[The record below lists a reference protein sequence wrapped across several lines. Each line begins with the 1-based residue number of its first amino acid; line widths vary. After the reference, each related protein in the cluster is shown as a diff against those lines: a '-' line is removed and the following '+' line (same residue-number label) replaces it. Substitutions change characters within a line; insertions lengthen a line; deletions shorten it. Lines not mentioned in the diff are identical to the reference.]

1 VLAQHCDAVGRDPAS
16 ITKTRL
22 GTLFVGKT
30 REDAEAKLGA
40 ALAERGMNLASMDET
55 SRNAIAGMFHVG
67 GPDEVAEQ
75 VHTLLDAGL
84 DGLIFNL
91 PDAHDLESVA
101 LAGSVLKPL
110 LAS

>member
-1 VLAQHCDAVGRDPAS
+1 
-16 ITKTRL
+16 
-22 GTLFVGKT
+22 LFVGKT
-30 REDAEAKLGA
+30 REAAEAKLGA
-40 ALAERGMNLASMDET
+40 SLAERGMDLASMDET
-55 SRNAIAGMFHVG
+55 TRQAIAGMFHVG

-75 VHTLLDAGL
+75 VQTLLDAGL

-110 LAS
+110 LVT